1 MSDSERQVP
10 SAETI
15 FISRLR
21 RVLGKDLTRSDIDF
35 LLVLARDVV
44 APLFIDYIH
53 EKSNQQY

>member
-1 MSDSERQVP
+1 MSDSERQLP

-35 LLVLARDVV
+35 LRVLARDDV

-53 EKSNQQY
+53 EKRSL